1 MSNIVNRFPVIITIG
16 KGTKANIIKNTTYAE
31 NQGEI
36 GMATDEN
43 RVYIGDS
50 SYRFQ
55 DLLNFVAPHIV
66 TYNNEVLCY
75 NGNLLFMS

>member
-1 MSNIVNRFPVIITIG
+1 MAFLDRVNKAIIIG

-31 NQGEI
+31 DQGEI

-66 TYNNEVLCY
+66 TNNDEVVINSGEIVWLA
-75 NGNLLFMS
+75 